1 MSFLKLILLA
11 ICLTSSVVHGMWPR
25 KGGHWGRYS
34 APPHHQPPHRA
45 NVPAACLVADGC
57 MVTDGVVVHSSSS
70 TSTRAAP
77 TPSGSGG
84 VTKQGCVWVVPEG
97 GSFTH
102 YALYDFTN
110 LNALPAGLSASTY
123 KEKDTPYN
131 IQYQASN
138 VKVSGGYLNLVVLA
152 GQTPKSTGKTVNCG
166 EVSTDQD
173 QIQYASVRTVA
184 ELSTVP
190 GTCQAAFFYS
200 SDSAEIDIEFLSDPN
215 SGSNPQPPPS
225 PPPPGSSP
233 PLQYTNQPGTT
244 PESYTTIPSPQ
255 NVNTTTHEY
264 RIDWLPDVTKF
275 YTDGVMNAQ
284 LTDFVSS
291 DAGQWV
297 WNNWSNG
304 DKDWSV
310 GPPVKG
316 VGDSVMKIQRVE
328 MYFNVSGD
336 PGSCSM

>member
-1 MSFLKLILLA
+1 MYSLKLLLLA
-11 ICLTSSVVHGMWPR
+11 TLLTSSVVHGMLPR
-25 KGGHWGRYS
+25 KGGHRGGYRPS
-34 APPHHQPPHRA
+34 PHVGQSPRRVDA
-45 NVPAACLVADGC
+45 QAAFVDHAG
-57 MVTDGVVVHSSSS
+57 VTHTSSS
-70 TSTRAAP
+70 TSISAAP
-77 TPSGSGG
+77 TGSSSSRTS

-102 YALYDFTN
+102 SAIYDFTN

-123 KEKDTPYN
+123 KEKDAPYN
-131 IQYQASN
+131 IQYKASN
-138 VKVSGGYLNLVVLA
+138 VQVSGCYLNLVVPA
-152 GQTPKSTGKTVNCG
+152 GQTPKSNGKTVNCG

-173 QIQYASVRTVA
+173 QILYASVRTVA

-225 PPPPGSSP
+225 PQPPGSSP

-244 PESYTTIPSPQ
+244 DQSYTTVPSPLD
-255 NVNTTTHEY
+255 VNTTPHEY
-264 RIDWLPDVTKF
+264 RTDWLPDATKF
-275 YTDGVMNAQ
+275 FTDGVMNAE
-284 LTDFVSS
+284 LTDFVPS

-316 VGDSVMKIQRVE
+316 GGDSVMKIQRVE